1 MHKTAFEQQIE
12 IIMRSELQEELNI
25 FREMV
30 IRFIENEIAP
40 NYEEWENNKIIPKA
54 FYEKMGA
61 EGLLCCDIPEE
72 FGGFGVSV
80 DFNMMVVE
88 EIAKA
93 GYFALACNLIV
104 HSDIAAHYVLNMG
117 TEQQKQKYLPG
128 MIDGSCIGAICMT
141 EPGAG
146 SDLQGM
152 KTTATRTDSGWSLSG
167 SKTFIS
173 NGQNASCYIVAARTN
188 LEAPGSKGMS
198 LFLVDG
204 DKEGFTRGQNLHKM
218 GQAAS
223 DTSELFFDNIQLTD
237 ADVLGEVDGG
247 FIGLMH
253 ELPRER
259 LACAC
264 IGTAHAEGALELA
277 VEYIKERQAFGAP
290 IARLQDIRQKIAH
303 MATQTELHRIMMEQY
318 KLLLSEKKLTTV
330 QASMAKY
337 SACEMECDVIDT
349 ALQMFGGYGYMK
361 EYPISRFYVDAR
373 VQRIYGGT
381 SEIMKE
387 IIGKGVIGRV

>member
-1 MHKTAFEQQIE
+1 
-12 IIMRSELQEELNI
+12 MRSDLQEELSI
-25 FREMV
+25 FKETV
-30 IRFIENEIAP
+30 TRFIENEVAP
-40 NYEEWENNKIIPKA
+40 HYEEWENNKIIPKT
-54 FYEKMGA
+54 FYHKMGE
-61 EGLLCCDIPEE
+61 EGLLCCDLPEE
-72 FGGFGVSV
+72 YGGFGASF
-80 DFNMMVVE
+80 DFNMLVAE

-93 GYFALACNLIV
+93 GFFSLAANVMV
-104 HSDIAAHYVLNMG
+104 HADIAAHYILNMG
-117 TEQQKQKYLPG
+117 SEAQKQKYLPRMVTG
-128 MIDGSCIGAICMT
+128 ECFGAICMT

-152 KTTATRTDSGWSLSG
+152 KSFAKKSDVGWNLNG

-173 NGQNASCYIVAARTN
+173 NGQNASVYVVAAKTN
-188 LEAPGSKGMS
+188 LDVAGAKGTT

-204 DKEGFTRGQNLHKM
+204 DKVGFERGQNLDKM
-218 GQAAS
+218 GQHAS
-223 DTSELFFDNIQLTD
+223 DTSELFFDNVALTED
-237 ADVLGEVDGG
+237 DVLGELDNG
-247 FIGLMH
+247 FIGLME

-264 IGTAHAEGALELA
+264 VGVAHAEGALNLA
-277 VEYIKERQAFGAP
+277 LDYIKERKAFGEPLAK
-290 IARLQDIRQKIAH
+290 IQDIRQKIAE
-303 MATQTELHRIMMEQY
+303 MATQIEIHRVLIEQY

-337 SACEMECDVIDT
+337 SACEMEGKVIDM

-387 IIGKGVIGRV
+387 IIGKNTIGRL